1 MAEGDDAEQG
11 RALPQAVLEQ
21 LLHPPALE
29 RLEATFDVGTR
40 AMVELQALVG
50 RRTAE
55 LCGLRWDCLRIE
67 EVLDQTGGTRPAPV
81 LVHDM
86 PKVAVRRFQL
96 PIDGQAADIIRAQQA
111 RVRQRHPHTPTS
123 QLMLFPA
130 LARNP
135 RGVKPFNRVT
145 LTERLRIWVHELPCL
160 VGPDGCD

>member
-1 MAEGDDAEQG
+1 
-11 RALPQAVLEQ
+11 
-21 LLHPPALE
+21 
-29 RLEATFDVGTR
+29 
-40 AMVELQALVG
+40 MVELQAVVG

-67 EVLDQTGGTRPAPV
+67 EVLDETGAIRPAPV

-86 PKVAVRRFQL
+86 PKVAVRRYQL
-96 PIDGQAADIIRAQQA
+96 PIDAHAAEIIRAQQA
-111 RVRQRHPHTPTS
+111 RVRQHYPDTPTS

-145 LTERLRIWVHELPCL
+145 FAERLRVWVTSCPVSSAPTATTTTAPRSRPTRSGTPTPNATPTPAPPSRCS
-160 VGPDGCD
+160 PP